1 MTLGVVADGLHSV
14 PQQLHLEV
22 DGANVRTISLPAIAD
37 GAAPGQV
44 TTVPVSFP
52 PVTGSWFQLVVD
64 TYRPVDPDRSNAI
77 RPDTLPVSLATVGLA
92 GVPAPADPVTISA
105 ECRDD
110 LLRIDGEPVPV
121 RLTGAVADAR
131 RGFGVESCTGPVAL
145 DAGSHT
151 VTSAVGLD
159 AGIDVDRVVLSSGAA
174 GTAAA
179 VAPRG
184 APLDSSGAT
193 VKVLD
198 SSSTSMRLQVRT
210 DGTPYW
216 LVLGQS
222 FNDGWEATASR
233 GTIGGH
239 QVVDGYANG
248 WQVRPGHAAR

>member
-1 MTLGVVADGLHSV
+1 MSAATTCCASTV
-14 PQQLHLEV
+14 Q
-22 DGANVRTISLPAIAD
+22 PA
-37 GAAPGQV
+37 
-44 TTVPVSFP
+44 S
-52 PVTGSWFQLVVD
+52 
-64 TYRPVDPDRSNAI
+64 
-77 RPDTLPVSLATVGLA
+77 
-92 GVPAPADPVTISA
+92 
-105 ECRDD
+105 
-110 LLRIDGEPVPV
+110 V

-131 RGFGVESCTGPVAL
+131 RGFGLESCTGPVAL

-159 AGIDVDRVVLSSGAA
+159 AGIDVDRVVLVVGRRGAP
-174 GTAAA
+174 AA

-184 APLDSSGAT
+184 APLDTSGAT

-222 FNDGWEATASR
+222 FNEGWEASASS
-233 GTIGGH
+233 GAIGGH

-248 WQVRPGHAAR
+248 WQVRPGRAAR